1 MNIKRNIFIII
12 GLLFLANIFSW
23 IVVFS
28 GDNNKDSLYFLNVGQ
43 GDSELVRVGQ
53 SLFLIDAGKDSE
65 VVKNLEEILPF
76 SKRKIDVVFA
86 SHGQQDHMGG
96 LFEVVNRYD
105 VGVVLYN
112 GENSS
117 LWDEFKRL
125 LNEREIPY
133 FNVANGDIISYK
145 NTQFSVLW
153 PLVEK
158 TSNTSNDNSMVILM
172 NSSSTRALFT
182 ADISSKTEKIL
193 SNFDL
198 NKIDILK
205 IAHHGSKYSSSKEFL
220 DAIKPK
226 VAVVEVG
233 KNSYGHPAEEILDR
247 FKNIG
252 SKVFRTDL
260 DGMIKIDYLNDK
272 IRIFS
277 QN

>member
-112 GENSS
+112 G
-117 LWDEFKRL
+117 
-125 LNEREIPY
+125 
-133 FNVANGDIISYK
+133 
-145 NTQFSVLW
+145 
-153 PLVEK
+153 
-158 TSNTSNDNSMVILM
+158 
-172 NSSSTRALFT
+172 
-182 ADISSKTEKIL
+182 
-193 SNFDL
+193 
-198 NKIDILK
+198 
-205 IAHHGSKYSSSKEFL
+205 
-220 DAIKPK
+220 
-226 VAVVEVG
+226 
-233 KNSYGHPAEEILDR
+233 
-247 FKNIG
+247 
-252 SKVFRTDL
+252 
-260 DGMIKIDYLNDK
+260 
-272 IRIFS
+272 
-277 QN
+277 